1 MNKTLRIIF
10 ILLVFVFLVS
20 CRQKNRIDEIASK
33 IFAHI
38 DLQMIDDDLVLP
50 PEIDDVT
57 ITWISSKPEIVTA
70 SGHVYRQEEDV
81 KVELYAYFNY
91 QNVSKVYN
99 YKLKVKGL
107 TLSVSDRL
115 EYVKKILLREE
126 YQQLVTADLILPPEI
141 NKVKISWVSS
151 DQTVMDN
158 TGRVFPQAADIGI
171 NLYAYLSYG
180 DHNAI
185 KTFNFIVARYQK
197 EDWDTLL
204 AVENT
209 LFGDIDF
216 SKIECDLNF
225 PTEING
231 VALSWFTDMPTVMS
245 NTGKVYRGKTDST
258 VKITVLLSYNSVK
271 KEKEFYLTVLADDSE
286 NYALVEAVKEG
297 LLKNVNLDA
306 IVDNL
311 DLPLVVNGVMIKWKS
326 SNPTVVNEN
335 GQVTR
340 PELDC
345 MVTLTATLTY
355 NQASAVK
362 IFYLRI
368 KAREINDDDL
378 LWLNTVKSNLLTDV
392 DLDNIISDLYFPTE
406 ISDVAL
412 IWSTNHPNVIN
423 SEGGVTRDS
432 IDIVVSITVYL
443 EYKGLSD
450 RATFTATVKKIEQ
463 SLSEYYRGA
472 EGLSG
477 QELKNLLNNK
487 IKGHYTYGY
496 SSTTDLLKKTD
507 EDPNNPLNV
516 ILFYTGRSEPKSSYN
531 NQIWNKEHVW
541 AKSHGN
547 FGTSIPAGSDIH
559 NLRPADNQVN
569 SIRSNYDFDEGG
581 KIVDCN
587 RGYGLGSSYSYYRS
601 GYSFEPRDEV
611 KGDVA
616 RILFYMAT
624 RYEGEGTE
632 PDLELNDKVQNGTAP
647 YHGRLSV
654 LLRWNK
660 EDPVDNF
667 ERNRNEVIYGYQNNR
682 NPFIDYPHFAD
693 LIWGE
698 EYHVNDGV
706 MIPKTALEIIVDIEE
721 IRKNKYLWA

>member
-258 VKITVLLSYNSVK
+258 V
-271 KEKEFYLTVLADDSE
+271 
-286 NYALVEAVKEG
+286 
-297 LLKNVNLDA
+297 
-306 IVDNL
+306 
-311 DLPLVVNGVMIKWKS
+311 
-326 SNPTVVNEN
+326 
-335 GQVTR
+335 
-340 PELDC
+340 
-345 MVTLTATLTY
+345 
-355 NQASAVK
+355 
-362 IFYLRI
+362 
-368 KAREINDDDL
+368 
-378 LWLNTVKSNLLTDV
+378 
-392 DLDNIISDLYFPTE
+392 
-406 ISDVAL
+406 
-412 IWSTNHPNVIN
+412 
-423 SEGGVTRDS
+423 
-432 IDIVVSITVYL
+432 
-443 EYKGLSD
+443 
-450 RATFTATVKKIEQ
+450 
-463 SLSEYYRGA
+463 
-472 EGLSG
+472 
-477 QELKNLLNNK
+477 
-487 IKGHYTYGY
+487 
-496 SSTTDLLKKTD
+496 
-507 EDPNNPLNV
+507 
-516 ILFYTGRSEPKSSYN
+516 
-531 NQIWNKEHVW
+531 
-541 AKSHGN
+541 
-547 FGTSIPAGSDIH
+547 
-559 NLRPADNQVN
+559 
-569 SIRSNYDFDEGG
+569 
-581 KIVDCN
+581 
-587 RGYGLGSSYSYYRS
+587 
-601 GYSFEPRDEV
+601 
-611 KGDVA
+611 
-616 RILFYMAT
+616 
-624 RYEGEGTE
+624 
-632 PDLELNDKVQNGTAP
+632 
-647 YHGRLSV
+647 
-654 LLRWNK
+654 
-660 EDPVDNF
+660 
-667 ERNRNEVIYGYQNNR
+667 
-682 NPFIDYPHFAD
+682 
-693 LIWGE
+693 
-698 EYHVNDGV
+698 
-706 MIPKTALEIIVDIEE
+706 
-721 IRKNKYLWA
+721 